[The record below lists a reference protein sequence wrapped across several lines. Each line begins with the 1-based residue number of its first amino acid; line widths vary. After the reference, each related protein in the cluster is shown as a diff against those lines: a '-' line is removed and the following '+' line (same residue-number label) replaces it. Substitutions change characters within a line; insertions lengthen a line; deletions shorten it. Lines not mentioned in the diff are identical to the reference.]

1 MDALNNLR
9 DSYSDNPEALAAIT
23 ALQKSQGLTFDKV
36 NIDLGKGAFSAGQTY
51 VAMSR
56 CRTFEGISLRQPIKA
71 KDIFVDKAV
80 QRYME
85 SVLS

>member
-23 ALQKSQGLTFDKV
+23 AFKV
-36 NIDLGKGAFSAGQTY
+36 
-51 VAMSR
+51 
-56 CRTFEGISLRQPIKA
+56 